1 MFIKSVFAAETPLGK
16 FEGLGPLGNLTGADP
31 LDSAVS
37 MFNKVISLLIGII
50 TIGAGLWFTFHIL
63 IAGFTWL
70 TAAGDKTKAEKA
82 QKTLTEAVIGLVI
95 VVAAVF
101 IADLVGKFLGIDILS
116 PGATF
121 KTFWPK

>member
-1 MFIKSVFAAETPLGK
+1 MFTKSVFAAGIEIGK
-16 FEGLGPLGNLTGADP
+16 FEGLGPLGNIPGLDP
-31 LDSAVS
+31 AVA
-37 MFNKVISLLIGII
+37 MFNKVMSLLIGII

-82 QKTLTEAVIGLVI
+82 QKTLTDSVIGLVI

-101 IADLVGKFLGIDILS
+101 IARLIGDLLGIDILS
-116 PGATF
+116 PGTIF
-121 KTFWPK
+121 QTFWK

>member
-1 MFIKSVFAAETPLGK
+1 MFIKSVFATETPLGEFK
-16 FEGLGPLGNLTGADP
+16 GLGPLGNFTG
-31 LDSAVS
+31 LDAAINL
-37 MFNKVISLLIGII
+37 FNKVMSLLIGII
-50 TIGAGLWFTFHIL
+50 TISAGLWFTFHIL

-82 QKTLTEAVIGLVI
+82 QKTLTEAIIGLVI

-101 IADLVGKFLGIDILS
+101 IADLVGKFLGINILS

-121 KTFWPK
+121 KTFWSK

>member
-1 MFIKSVFAAETPLGK
+1 MFTKSVFAVEPTPLGQ
-16 FEGLGPLGNLTGADP
+16 FEGLGPLGKITGLPD
-31 LDSAVS
+31 AVF
-37 MFNKVISLLIGII
+37 MFNKVMSLLIGVI

-82 QKTLTEAVIGLVI
+82 QKTLTEAIIGLVI

-101 IADLVGKFLGIDILS
+101 IARLIGDFLGIDILS
-116 PGATF
+116 PGIIF
-121 KTFWPK
+121 QTFWE